1 MITKYYCYSVL
12 YKIVC
17 RMFLETH
24 EISEVFHVNVNKRK
38 HFPKRIPHV
47 NRSLT
52 KSHMDMTRTFSN
64 NYDGFKLVNY
74 IYNNEIFLLKCALQ
88 SCLLNVS

>member
-1 MITKYYCYSVL
+1 MFRRLTKFS
-12 YKIVC
+12 KRI
-17 RMFLETH
+17 
-24 EISEVFHVNVNKRK
+24 HVNVNKRK

>member
-1 MITKYYCYSVL
+1 MMTKYFYYSVL

-47 NRSLT
+47 NRYLT
-52 KSHMDMTRTFSN
+52 KSHMDMIRTLSN
-64 NYDGFKLVNY
+64 NYDGFKLANY

-88 SCLLNVS
+88 NCLLNVS

>member
-1 MITKYYCYSVL
+1 
-12 YKIVC
+12 
-17 RMFLETH
+17 MFRRLMKFSKR
-24 EISEVFHVNVNKRK
+24 IHVNVNKRK

-52 KSHMDMTRTFSN
+52 KSHMDMIQTFSN